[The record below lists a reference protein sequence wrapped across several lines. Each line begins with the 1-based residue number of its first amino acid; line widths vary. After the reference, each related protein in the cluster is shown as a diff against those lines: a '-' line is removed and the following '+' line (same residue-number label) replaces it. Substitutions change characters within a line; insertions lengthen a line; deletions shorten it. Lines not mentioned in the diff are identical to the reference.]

1 MSTAKKI
8 ETRRQR
14 VVHMD
19 GLIELSGNSNAIQS
33 WRSVIQGDCY
43 ATARDG
49 RRYEEACRV
58 FSRVIG
64 EGEWRDCDE

>member
-19 GLIELSGNSNAIQS
+19 GLIELSATVEDAEFAIKELN
-33 WRSVIQGDCY
+33 
-43 ATARDG
+43 RD
-49 RRYEEACRV
+49 EL
-58 FSRVIG
+58 
-64 EGEWRDCDE
+64 

>member
-19 GLIELSGNSNAIQS
+19 GLIELSGNS
-33 WRSVIQGDCY
+33 
-43 ATARDG
+43 
-49 RRYEEACRV
+49 RRCR
-58 FSRVIG
+58 I
-64 EGEWRDCDE
+64 CDKGVE